1 MMYDVIIIGAGP
13 AGLTAALYLRRA
25 EKSVLLLEKGAFGGQ
40 ITYSPKIENYP
51 GIESAS
57 GNEIA
62 EKIVGQVMDLGA
74 DVEVDEAVAIEDKG
88 AYKTVVGKE
97 ASYDGKAV
105 IIATGAKHRML
116 GLADEENY
124 VGEGLSFCAVC
135 DGAFYKGKDVV
146 VVGGGN
152 SAKQEAILLAKL
164 CSKVTMVQNLAE
176 LTGEKVL
183 TEEVLATENI
193 EVIYS
198 SLVIEYL
205 AEDGALCGVKIRS
218 QETGAESDLKADG
231 VFLAI
236 GLAPDCKVFE
246 NLIALDKWG
255 YAASSENCDT
265 KTDGVFVAG
274 DCRAKKVRQISTATA
289 DGVNAALGALDYL
302 DALAKA

>member
-1 MMYDVIIIGAGP
+1 MYDVIIIGAGP
-13 AGLTAALYLRRA
+13 AGLTAALYLRRT

-74 DVEVDEAVAIEDKG
+74 DVEVDEAIAIEDKG

-116 GLADEENY
+116 GLEGEENY

-135 DGAFYKGKDVV
+135 DGAFYKEKDVI

-164 CSKVTMVQNLAE
+164 CNKVTMVQNLAE

-198 SLVIEYL
+198 SLVTEYL
-205 AEDGALCGVKIRS
+205 AEDGVLSGVKIRS
-218 QETGAESDLKADG
+218 QEMGEEKDLKADG

-236 GLAPDCKVFE
+236 GLVPDCKAFE
-246 NLIALDKWG
+246 NLITLDKWG

-289 DGVNAALGALDYL
+289 DGVNAALGTLDYL

>member
-62 EKIVGQVMDLGA
+62 EKIVSQVMDLGA

-88 AYKTVVGKE
+88 SYKTVVGQE

-116 GLADEENY
+116 GLEDEENY

-135 DGAFYKGKDVV
+135 DGAFYKGKDVI

-164 CSKVTMVQNLAE
+164 CNKVTMVQNLSE

-183 TEEVLATENI
+183 TEEVLATKNI

-198 SLVIEYL
+198 SLVTAYL
-205 AEDGALCGVKIRS
+205 AEDGILCGVKIRS
-218 QETGAESDLKADG
+218 QENGAESDLKADG

-236 GLAPDCKVFE
+236 GLMPDCKAFE
-246 NLIALDKWG
+246 NLIELDKWG
-255 YAASSENCDT
+255 YAAANENCDT
-265 KTDGVFVAG
+265 KTGGIFVAG

-289 DGVNAALGALDYL
+289 DGVNAAIGALDYL

>member
-1 MMYDVIIIGAGP
+1 MYDVIIIGAGP

-74 DVEVDEAVAIEDKG
+74 DVEVDEAIAIEDKG

-105 IIATGAKHRML
+105 VIATGAKHRML
-116 GLADEENY
+116 GLDGEENY

-135 DGAFYKGKDVV
+135 DGAFYKGKDVI

-164 CSKVTMVQNLAE
+164 CNKVTMVQNLAE

-193 EVIYS
+193 DVIYS
-198 SLVIEYL
+198 SLVTEYL
-205 AEDGALCGVKIRS
+205 AEDGVLCGVKIRS
-218 QETGAESDLKADG
+218 QENGEEKDLKADG

-236 GLAPDCKVFE
+236 GLVPDCKAFE
-246 NLIALDKWG
+246 NLIELDKWG

-265 KTDGVFVAG
+265 KTGGIFVAG

>member
-1 MMYDVIIIGAGP
+1 MYDVIIIGAGP

-116 GLADEENY
+116 GLEGEENY

-135 DGAFYKGKDVV
+135 DGAFYKGKDVI

-164 CSKVTMVQNLAE
+164 CNKVTMVQNLSE

-198 SLVIEYL
+198 SLVTEYL
-205 AEDGALCGVKIRS
+205 AEDGVLSGVKIRS
-218 QETGAESDLKADG
+218 QETGEEKDLKADG

-236 GLAPDCKVFE
+236 GLAPDCKAFE
-246 NLIALDKWG
+246 NLITLDKRG

-289 DGVNAALGALDYL
+289 DGVNAALGTLDYL

>member
-1 MMYDVIIIGAGP
+1 MMYDVIIVGAGP

-74 DVEVDEAVAIEDKG
+74 DVEVDEAIAIEDKG

-105 IIATGAKHRML
+105 VIATGAKHRML
-116 GLADEENY
+116 GLDGEENY

-135 DGAFYKGKDVV
+135 DGAFYKGKDVI

-164 CSKVTMVQNLAE
+164 CNKVTMVQNLAE

-193 EVIYS
+193 DVIYS
-198 SLVIEYL
+198 SLVTEYL

-218 QETGAESDLKADG
+218 QENGEEKDLKADG

-236 GLAPDCKVFE
+236 GLVPDCKAFD
-246 NLIALDKWG
+246 NLMELDKWG
-255 YAASSENCDT
+255 YAASGENCDT
-265 KTDGVFVAG
+265 KTGGIFVAG
-274 DCRAKKVRQISTATA
+274 DCLAKKVRQISTATA

>member
-1 MMYDVIIIGAGP
+1 MYDVIIIGAGP

-74 DVEVDEAVAIEDKG
+74 DVEVDEAIAIEDKG

-116 GLADEENY
+116 GLEGEENY

-135 DGAFYKGKDVV
+135 DGAFYKGKDVI

-164 CSKVTMVQNLAE
+164 CNKVMMVQNLAE

-198 SLVIEYL
+198 SLVTEYL
-205 AEDGALCGVKIRS
+205 AEDGVLSGVKIRS
-218 QETGAESDLKADG
+218 QETGEEKDLKADG

-236 GLAPDCKVFE
+236 GLVPDCKAFE
-246 NLIALDKWG
+246 NLITLDKWG

-289 DGVNAALGALDYL
+289 DGVNAALGTLDYL

>member
-74 DVEVDEAVAIEDKG
+74 DVEVDEAIAIEDKG

-116 GLADEENY
+116 GLEGEENY

-135 DGAFYKGKDVV
+135 DGAFYKEKDVI

-164 CSKVTMVQNLAE
+164 CNKVTMVQNLAE

-198 SLVIEYL
+198 SLVTEYL
-205 AEDGALCGVKIRS
+205 AEDGVLSGVKIRS
-218 QETGAESDLKADG
+218 QEMGEEKDLKADG

-236 GLAPDCKVFE
+236 GLVPDCKAFE
-246 NLIALDKWG
+246 NLITLDKWG

-289 DGVNAALGALDYL
+289 DGVNAALGTLDYL

>member
-1 MMYDVIIIGAGP
+1 
-13 AGLTAALYLRRA
+13 
-25 EKSVLLLEKGAFGGQ
+25 
-40 ITYSPKIENYP
+40 
-51 GIESAS
+51 
-57 GNEIA
+57 
-62 EKIVGQVMDLGA
+62 
-74 DVEVDEAVAIEDKG
+74 
-88 AYKTVVGKE
+88 
-97 ASYDGKAV
+97 
-105 IIATGAKHRML
+105 
-116 GLADEENY
+116 
-124 VGEGLSFCAVC
+124 
-135 DGAFYKGKDVV
+135 
-146 VVGGGN
+146 
-152 SAKQEAILLAKL
+152 
-164 CSKVTMVQNLAE
+164 MVQNLAE

-198 SLVIEYL
+198 SLVTEYL

-236 GLAPDCKVFE
+236 GLAPDCKAFE

>member
-116 GLADEENY
+116 GLEDEENY

-135 DGAFYKGKDVV
+135 DGAFYKGKDVIV
-146 VVGGGN
+146 IGGGN

-164 CSKVTMVQNLAE
+164 CNKVTMVQNLSE

-183 TEEVLATENI
+183 TEEALATENI

-198 SLVIEYL
+198 SLVTEYL
-205 AEDGALCGVKIRS
+205 AEDGVLCGVKIRS
-218 QETGAESDLKADG
+218 QESGEERDLKADG

-246 NLIALDKWG
+246 NLIDLDKWG
-255 YAASSENCDT
+255 YAAANENCDT
-265 KTDGVFVAG
+265 KTGGVFVAG

>member
-74 DVEVDEAVAIEDKG
+74 DVEVDEAVAIEDTG

-116 GLADEENY
+116 GLEDEENY

-135 DGAFYKGKDVV
+135 DGAFYKGKDVIV
-146 VVGGGN
+146 IGGGN

-164 CSKVTMVQNLAE
+164 CNKVTMVQNLSE

-198 SLVIEYL
+198 SLVTEYL
-205 AEDGALCGVKIRS
+205 AEDGVLCGVKIRS
-218 QETGAESDLKADG
+218 QESGEERDLKADG

-246 NLIALDKWG
+246 NLIDLDKWG
-255 YAASSENCDT
+255 YAAANENCDT
-265 KTDGVFVAG
+265 KTGGVFVAG

>member
-1 MMYDVIIIGAGP
+1 MYDVIIIGAGP

-74 DVEVDEAVAIEDKG
+74 DVEVDEAIAIEDKG

-116 GLADEENY
+116 GLEGEENY

-135 DGAFYKGKDVV
+135 DGAFYKEKDVI

-164 CSKVTMVQNLAE
+164 CNKVTMVQNLAE

-198 SLVIEYL
+198 SLVTEYL
-205 AEDGALCGVKIRS
+205 AEDGVLSGVKIRS
-218 QETGAESDLKADG
+218 QEMGEEKDLKADG

-236 GLAPDCKVFE
+236 GLVPDCKAFE
-246 NLIALDKWG
+246 NLITLDKWG

-289 DGVNAALGALDYL
+289 DGVNAALGTLDYL

>member
-1 MMYDVIIIGAGP
+1 M
-13 AGLTAALYLRRA
+13 LFR
-25 EKSVLLLEKGAFGGQ
+25 S
-40 ITYSPKIENYP
+40 
-51 GIESAS
+51 ESES

-74 DVEVDEAVAIEDKG
+74 DVEVDEVVAIEDKG
-88 AYKTVVGKE
+88 AYKTVVGQE

-116 GLADEENY
+116 GLEGEEDY

-135 DGAFYKGKDVV
+135 DGAFYKGKGVI

-164 CSKVTMVQNLAE
+164 CNKVTMVQNLSE

-193 EVIYS
+193 DVIYS
-198 SLVIEYL
+198 SLVTEYL
-205 AEDGALCGVKIRS
+205 VEDGVLCGVKIRS
-218 QETGAESDLKADG
+218 QENGAETDLKADG

-236 GLAPDCKVFE
+236 GLMPDCKAFD
-246 NLIALDKWG
+246 NLIDLDQWG
-255 YAASSENCDT
+255 YAAANENCDT
-265 KTDGVFVAG
+265 KTGGVFVAG

-289 DGVNAALGALDYL
+289 DGVNAAIGALDYL

>member
-116 GLADEENY
+116 GLEGEENY

-135 DGAFYKGKDVV
+135 DGAFYKGKDVIV
-146 VVGGGN
+146 IGGGN

-164 CSKVTMVQNLAE
+164 CNKVTMVQNLSE

-198 SLVIEYL
+198 SLVTEYL
-205 AEDGALCGVKIRS
+205 AEDGVLCGVKIRS
-218 QETGAESDLKADG
+218 QESGEERDLKADG

-246 NLIALDKWG
+246 NLIDLDKWG
-255 YAASSENCDT
+255 YAAANENCDT
-265 KTDGVFVAG
+265 KTGGVFVAG

>member
-236 GLAPDCKVFE
+236 GLVPDCKVFE

>member
-1 MMYDVIIIGAGP
+1 MMYDVVIIGAGP

-62 EKIVGQVMDLGA
+62 EKIVSQVLDLGA
-74 DVEVDEAVAIEDKG
+74 DVEVDEACSIEDHG

-97 ASYDGKAV
+97 GSYDAKAV

-116 GLADEENY
+116 GLEGEENY

-135 DGAFYKGKDVV
+135 DGAFYKGKDVIV
-146 VVGGGN
+146 IGGGN

-164 CSKVTMVQNLAE
+164 CRKVIMVQNLAE

-183 TEEVLATENI
+183 TEEVLATDNI

-198 SLVIEYL
+198 SLAVAYL
-205 AEDGALCGVKIRS
+205 EEGGALSGVKIRS
-218 QETGAESDLKADG
+218 SETGEECDLKADG

-236 GLAPDCKVFE
+236 GLVPDCKSFD
-246 NLIALDKWG
+246 NLIELDAWG
-255 YAASSENCDT
+255 YAASNENCDT
-265 KTDGVFVAG
+265 KTKGVFVAG

-302 DALAKA
+302 DSLAKA

>member
-88 AYKTVVGKE
+88 SYKTVVGTE
-97 ASYDGKAV
+97 ARYDGKAV

-116 GLADEENY
+116 GLEGEENY

-135 DGAFYKGKDVV
+135 DGAFSKGKDVIV
-146 VVGGGN
+146 IGGGN

-164 CSKVTMVQNLAE
+164 CNKVTMVQNLSE

-198 SLVIEYL
+198 SLVTEYL
-205 AEDGALCGVKIRS
+205 AEDGVLCGVKIRS
-218 QETGAESDLKADG
+218 QENGAESDLKADG

-236 GLAPDCKVFE
+236 GLAPDCKAFE
-246 NLIALDKWG
+246 NLIDLDKWG
-255 YAASSENCDT
+255 YAAANENCDT
-265 KTDGVFVAG
+265 RTGGIFVAG

>member
-105 IIATGAKHRML
+105 VIATGAKHRML
-116 GLADEENY
+116 GLEGEENY

-135 DGAFYKGKDVV
+135 DGAFYKGKDVI

-164 CSKVTMVQNLAE
+164 CNKVTMVQNLAE

-193 EVIYS
+193 DVIYS
-198 SLVIEYL
+198 SLVTEYL

-218 QETGAESDLKADG
+218 QENGEEKELKADG

-236 GLAPDCKVFE
+236 GLVPDCKAFE

-255 YAASSENCDT
+255 YAASGENCDT

-302 DALAKA
+302 DALAKR

>member
-1 MMYDVIIIGAGP
+1 MYDVIIIGAGP

-62 EKIVGQVMDLGA
+62 EKIVSQVMDLGA

-88 AYKTVVGKE
+88 SYKTVVGQE

-116 GLADEENY
+116 GLEDEENY

-135 DGAFYKGKDVV
+135 DGAFYKGKDVI

-164 CSKVTMVQNLAE
+164 CNKVTMVQNLSE

-183 TEEVLATENI
+183 TEEVLATKNI

-198 SLVIEYL
+198 SLVTAYL
-205 AEDGALCGVKIRS
+205 AEDGILCGVKIRS
-218 QETGAESDLKADG
+218 QENGAESDLKADG

-236 GLAPDCKVFE
+236 GLMPDCKAFE
-246 NLIALDKWG
+246 NLIELDKWG
-255 YAASSENCDT
+255 YAAANENCDT
-265 KTDGVFVAG
+265 KTGGIFVAG

-289 DGVNAALGALDYL
+289 DGVNAAIGALDYL

>member
-13 AGLTAALYLRRA
+13 AGLTAGLYLRRA

-116 GLADEENY
+116 GLEGEENY

-135 DGAFYKGKDVV
+135 DGAFYKGKDVIV
-146 VVGGGN
+146 IGGGN

-164 CSKVTMVQNLAE
+164 CNKVTMVQNLSE

-198 SLVIEYL
+198 SLVTEYL
-205 AEDGALCGVKIRS
+205 AEDGVLCGVKIRS
-218 QETGAESDLKADG
+218 QESGEERDLKADG

-246 NLIALDKWG
+246 NLIDLDKWG
-255 YAASSENCDT
+255 YAAANENCDT
-265 KTDGVFVAG
+265 KTGGVFVAG

-302 DALAKA
+302 DTLAKV

>member
-62 EKIVGQVMDLGA
+62 EKIVGQVMALGA

-116 GLADEENY
+116 GLEGEENY

-135 DGAFYKGKDVV
+135 DGAFYKGKDVIV
-146 VVGGGN
+146 IGGGN

-164 CSKVTMVQNLAE
+164 CNKVTMVQNLSE

-198 SLVIEYL
+198 SLVTEYL
-205 AEDGALCGVKIRS
+205 AEDGVLCGVKIRS
-218 QETGAESDLKADG
+218 QESGEERDLKADG

-246 NLIALDKWG
+246 NLIDLDKWG
-255 YAASSENCDT
+255 YAAANENCDT
-265 KTDGVFVAG
+265 KTGGVFVAG

>member
-1 MMYDVIIIGAGP
+1 MYDVIIIGAGP

-88 AYKTVVGKE
+88 TYKTVVGAE

-116 GLADEENY
+116 GLEGEENY

-135 DGAFYKGKDVV
+135 DGAFYKGKDVI

-164 CSKVTMVQNLAE
+164 CHKVTMVQNLSE

-183 TEEVLATENI
+183 TDEVNATENI
-193 EVIYS
+193 DVIYS
-198 SLVIEYL
+198 SLVTEYL
-205 AEDGALCGVKIRS
+205 AEDGVLCGVKIRS
-218 QETGAESDLKADG
+218 QENGEEKELKADG

-236 GLAPDCKVFE
+236 GLVPDCKGFD
-246 NLIALDKWG
+246 NLIDLDKWG
-255 YAASSENCDT
+255 YAASNENCDT
-265 KTDGVFVAG
+265 RTGGVFVAG

>member
-1 MMYDVIIIGAGP
+1 MYDVIIIGAGP

-62 EKIVGQVMDLGA
+62 EKIVSQVMDLGT

-88 AYKTVVGKE
+88 SYKTVVGQE

-116 GLADEENY
+116 GLEDEENY

-135 DGAFYKGKDVV
+135 DGAFYKGKDVI

-164 CSKVTMVQNLAE
+164 CNKVTMVQNLSE

-183 TEEVLATENI
+183 TEEVLATQNI

-198 SLVIEYL
+198 SLVTAYL
-205 AEDGALCGVKIRS
+205 AEDGILCGVKICS
-218 QETGAESDLKADG
+218 QENGAESDLKADG

-236 GLAPDCKVFE
+236 GLMPDCKAFE
-246 NLIALDKWG
+246 NLIELDKWG
-255 YAASSENCDT
+255 YAAANENCDT
-265 KTDGVFVAG
+265 KTGGIFVAG

-289 DGVNAALGALDYL
+289 DGVNAAIGALDYL